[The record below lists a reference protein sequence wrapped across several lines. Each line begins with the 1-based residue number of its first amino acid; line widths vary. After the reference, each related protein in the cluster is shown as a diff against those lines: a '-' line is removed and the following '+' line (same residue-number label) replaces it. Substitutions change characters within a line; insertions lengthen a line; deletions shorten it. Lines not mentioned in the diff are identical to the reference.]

1 MSIFNLK
8 TEIKDLDQS
17 SNCTDLKYSEYLPTK
32 NSVGNAFY
40 GSRFIVPFELS
51 SGDWWIPSR
60 SYLRIRVDFHKK
72 DNAGNVIPL
81 KVEDALGPAYNFAS
95 SLFQSMEFQIN
106 GETVSKCS
114 QYVAEVDCLENRLSK
129 SKSWMDSVGGSINF
143 LYQDV
148 NKRINMVSSNGDN
161 QYGNGISLQNIQ
173 YLDGSLDIA
182 TAGGTP
188 SVNVVIAGFV
198 AIVGPPAVSVI
209 EQIAAIKKYFEDNKI
224 KKLNLNGFES
234 QILQITTT
242 ATAIAFVMSNI
253 IAIPANSKLNNYD
266 VVALDN
272 KGKYGDDNRGDLI
285 GFECIWNPKC
295 LSIFK
300 YSSALPVGK
309 YQLICTPFNNSGNNC
324 QLRACERPSWVANPN
339 LVNFGTGNNQINVN
353 VNDVRFFCCNVKGD
367 VIDDLTYYI
376 DLEETSCQKS
386 KILTSNNLS
395 KEYFNV
401 SPTTYGLTY
410 AVQNENAGNDTTK
423 ASFKFT
429 DGGNELSMNRFYLNY
444 SNKQMPAPD
453 ADCSFDNKND
463 FTTQRYNNTAINCGG
478 YYSEGGWE
486 TIEDWSKSPI
496 HYFEIP
502 KGVNDRSTRV
512 VVNSQFSKQFTTAN
526 HVLFDHYKNVV
537 QVNIKNGEVVD
548 VRQFDI

>member
-8 TEIKDLDQS
+8 TEIKDLDSS

-32 NSVGNAFY
+32 NSVDSAFY
-40 GSRFIVPFELS
+40 GSRFVIPFEMT
-51 SGDWWIPSR
+51 SGEWWLPSR
-60 SYLRIRVDFHKK
+60 SYLRLRVDFHKK

-81 KVEDALGPAYNFAS
+81 TVEDAIGPAYNFAA
-95 SLFQSMEFQIN
+95 SLFQSMEFQLN
-106 GETVSKCS
+106 GETISKCS

-129 SKSWMDSVGGSINF
+129 SKSWLESVGGSVNF
-143 LYQDV
+143 LYSDV
-148 NKRINMVSSNGDN
+148 NKRINMVASNGDN
-161 QYGNGISLQNIQ
+161 QYGDTIALQNIQ
-173 YLDGSLDIA
+173 YLTGNLDISN
-182 TAGGTP
+182 TTPGTP
-188 SVNVVIAGFV
+188 SVNVLIAGFV
-198 AIVGPPAVSVI
+198 AGTVSVVD
-209 EQIAAIKKYFEDNKI
+209 QIASIKKYFEDNKL
-224 KKLNLNGFES
+224 KKLVLNGFES
-234 QILQITTT
+234 QILDIATT
-242 ATAIAFVMSNI
+242 ATSIGFIMSSI
-253 IAIPANSKLNNYD
+253 IAVPTGAKLNSYD
-266 VVALDN
+266 VIALDN

-285 GFECIWNPKC
+285 GFEVIWNPKC

-309 YQLICTPFNNSGNNC
+309 YQLVCTPFNNSGNNC
-324 QLRACERPSWVANPN
+324 QLRAVERPSWVSNPN
-339 LVNFGTGNNQINVN
+339 SITFGTSANQVNVN
-353 VNDVRFFCCNVKGD
+353 INDVRFFCCNVRGD
-367 VIDDLTYYI
+367 VVNDLTYYI
-376 DLEETSCQKS
+376 DLEETACQKS

-401 SPTTYGLTY
+401 SPTTYALTY

-423 ASFKFT
+423 PSYKFS
-429 DGGNELSMNRFYLNY
+429 DSGNELSMNRFYLNY

-486 TIEDWSKSPI
+486 NIEDWQKSPI

-502 KGVNDRSTRV
+502 KGSQDRSTRV
-512 VVNSQFSKQFTTAN
+512 VVNSQFSKSFTSSN
-526 HVLFDHYKNVV
+526 HVLFDHYRNVV